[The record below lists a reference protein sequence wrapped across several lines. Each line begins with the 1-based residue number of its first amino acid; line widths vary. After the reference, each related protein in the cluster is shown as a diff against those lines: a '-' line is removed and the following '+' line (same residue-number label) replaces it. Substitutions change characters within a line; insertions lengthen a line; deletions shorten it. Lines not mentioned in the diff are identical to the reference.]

1 MGKETHDAFS
11 CARDVFVE
19 ADEALGFPV
28 SRLCFHGTAASLQLT
43 QNTQPAILTVSI
55 AILRVLQDRS
65 VRPDYV
71 AGHSLGEYSAL
82 VCSGCLSLRDAVRVV
97 HKRGKYMQEAVPP
110 GRGAMAAILGLDAGS
125 VREVCAA
132 ASHAGIVAPANLNT
146 PDQTV
151 IAGTASAVRRAS
163 EIAMARGA
171 KRVMALPVSAPFHC
185 ELMAPARERLKADL
199 ESLEFHDLGVPVI
212 TNVDAAEILA
222 GSAARDALIR
232 QVCLPVRWV
241 ESIHCLMERGVDT
254 FVEVGP
260 GNVLCGLVKKISP
273 SALTHSADGIRGI
286 EALASGVSGARM

>member
-1 MGKETHDAFS
+1 MGKDAHDAFS
-11 CARDVFVE
+11 CARAVFVE

-28 SRLCFHGTAASLQLT
+28 SKLCFHGPAAALQLT

-55 AILRVLQDRS
+55 AILRELQDRN

-82 VCSGCLSLRDAVRVV
+82 VCSGSLSLRDAVSVV
-97 HKRGKYMQEAVPP
+97 HARGKYMQEAVPP
-110 GRGAMAAILGLDAGS
+110 GRGAMAAILGLDADL
-125 VREVCAA
+125 VREACAA
-132 ASHAGIVAPANLNT
+132 ASQAGTVAPANFNS

-151 IAGTASAVRRAS
+151 IAGVAGAVRRAC
-163 EIAMARGA
+163 ELAKERGA
-171 KRVMALPVSAPFHC
+171 KRIVALPVSAPFHC
-185 ELMAPARERLKADL
+185 DLMAPAGEKLKADL
-199 ESLEFHDLGVPVI
+199 EGMSFHDLEVPLI
-212 TNVDAAEILA
+212 TNVDAAEVVD

-241 ESIHCLMERGVDT
+241 ETIRYLLDRNVDT

-260 GNVLCGLVKKISP
+260 GNVLCGLVKKIGP
-273 SALTHSADGIRGI
+273 SAKTYSADGIRGI